1 MYVCHSVVQYLTLVA
16 KSELSLEVLFNFVCL
31 ILSLF
36 VYPFSNIF
44 IYAFIIPYVATVNSQ
59 YFLFRTRIY
68 LAKTRVTRKGVKP

>member
-44 IYAFIIPYVATVNSQ
+44 IYAFI
-59 YFLFRTRIY
+59 YFFYFVFDYCL
-68 LAKTRVTRKGVKP
+68 LSPK